1 MNLDLHFDSDGIT
14 VVGPE
19 SGFDILD
26 TDEATA
32 VRIFA
37 HWWRR
42 ERAWRDRHH
51 SGARPI
57 SSLVEKSMDAVSK
70 PLIWIKS
77 FL

>member
-42 ERAWRDRHH
+42 ERAWRDRHNDVMRRR
-51 SGARPI
+51 AA
-57 SSLVEKSMDAVSK
+57 LVVVPGMKADSD
-70 PLIWIKS
+70 
-77 FL
+77 